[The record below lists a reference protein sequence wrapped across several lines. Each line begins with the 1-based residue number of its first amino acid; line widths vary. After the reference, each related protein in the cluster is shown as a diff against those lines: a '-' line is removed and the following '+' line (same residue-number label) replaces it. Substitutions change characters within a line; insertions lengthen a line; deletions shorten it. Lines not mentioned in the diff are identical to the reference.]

1 MESSWIRLDGVLPPN
16 STYVITRQA
25 SDESIQN
32 CADFIEP
39 DEFLKHNGD
48 DGIKITHIGY
58 LPDVFQ
64 NDTTAWMKMSITLD
78 AIGYAMKIP
87 EVWDVSGVN
96 EATRYYMLTRKMDVC
111 GGNGGDW
118 NDSRGCVNEACDST
132 NFDLGEWTPIQCGL
146 SPSAGDMPEGADAS
160 ADVAIFAETITT
172 SVPQFLFLQRVYC
185 RVKLSYIKTFQTHLT
200 PLQRLNMTYLKGTK

>member
-16 STYVITRQA
+16 STYVVTRQA

-78 AIGYAMKIP
+78 AIGYADEDP
-87 EVWDVSGVN
+87 GSAWDVSGVN

-118 NDSRGCVNEACDST
+118 NESRGCVNEACDST

-160 ADVAIFAETITT
+160 ADVAIFCGNHNYFCSSA
-172 SVPQFLFLQRVYC
+172 SVSSDGIVPSKVELYQNFPNPFNPSNRD
-185 RVKLSYIKTFQTHLT
+185 YI
-200 PLQRLNMTYLKGTK
+200 